1 MIEKIKKNWKVISIV
16 IIAIL
21 LLRGCVNGCSH
32 DNAMN
37 KANTENVKLKEEID
51 SINKHNKILSDS
63 VKYLNLE
70 LTGERDKG
78 NAISDAHNLGNDY
91 YQYTINNL
99 NDSIKKLN
107 HKIIN
112 LNKIIRT
119 KDGEISNLNIEIS
132 KLKIENN
139 NLKNQ

>member
-1 MIEKIKKNWKVISIV
+1 MVEKIKKNWKVISIV

-21 LLRGCVNGCSH
+21 LLRGCISSCNH
-32 DNAMN
+32 DNMMN
-37 KANTENVKLKEEID
+37 KVNTENTELKKEID
-51 SINKHNKILSDS
+51 SINKYNKILNDS
-63 VKYLNLE
+63 VKYLNIE

-107 HKIIN
+107 DKIIN
-112 LNKIIRT
+112 LNKTIHKKR
-119 KDGEISNLNIEIS
+119 
-132 KLKIENN
+132 
-139 NLKNQ
+139 